1 MPYVQSIT
9 NVLTTYL
16 GWHRARLKFIARF
29 QAAVLMRQTT
39 NLAKLAASLKGGV
52 QIASNYRR
60 IQWRIQRFLSGY
72 EVDFTALGRLLV
84 HLLPQ
89 NEPYVA
95 VLDRTE
101 WHVGNTPVNIL
112 MIGVAHDGVAVPIA
126 WKVLPNGGGSGSEAH
141 IRVLERFLA
150 IVDPEAIRAV
160 VADRE
165 FIGVEW
171 LLTLQEQDIP
181 FAIRLR
187 SNRRIGYS
195 EGHSG
200 EGHSGE
206 GHSGEGH
213 SGEGP
218 ALPVRMFA
226 RPVALGTDASHAE
239 RVLDGDRYL
248 IGTDGQKVP
257 VRVVIRRIASGDTD
271 DPFLIVATYKLAAT
285 EALALYRKR
294 WEIET
299 LFAALKSR
307 GYDLEATHVTEPG
320 RMQRLLGLLALTFA
334 WTHLVGEKR
343 ALWDGPPPKKAHERR
358 AKSLFRYGL
367 DWLQHLL
374 TTPERQDA
382 ALFRCLSLLQR
393 PTAHL
398 PCG

>member
-29 QAAVLMRQTT
+29 QAALLMRQTT
-39 NLAKLAASLKGGV
+39 NLTKLAASLKGGV
-52 QIASNYRR
+52 QIASNYR
-60 IQWRIQRFLSGY
+60 RIQRFLSGY

-89 NEPYVA
+89 NGPYV
-95 VLDRTE
+95 VTLDRTE
-101 WHVGNTPVNIL
+101 WHFGNTPVNIL
-112 MIGVAHDGVAVPIA
+112 MVGIAHKGTAVPIV
-126 WKVLPNGGGSGSEAH
+126 WKTLPNGGGSGADAH
-141 IRVLERFLA
+141 INVVERFLT
-150 IVDPEAIRAV
+150 IVDPEAIRV
-160 VADRE
+160 VLADRE
-165 FIGVEW
+165 FIGAEW
-171 LLTLQEQDIP
+171 LQALQEQGIP

-187 SNRRIGYS
+187 SNRRIG
-195 EGHSG
+195 HSG
-200 EGHSGE
+200 ESSDE
-206 GHSGEGH
+206 ES
-213 SGEGP
+213 

-226 RPVALGTDASHAE
+226 RPVAQGTE
-239 RVLDGDRYL
+239 RVLAGDRYL
-248 IGTDGQKVP
+248 IGADGQKVP
-257 VRVVIRRIASGDTD
+257 VQVVIRRISSDASSD
-271 DPFLIVATYKLAAT
+271 DPFLILATYKLDPT
-285 EALALYRKR
+285 EASALYRKR
-294 WEIET
+294 WEVET

-343 ALWDGPPPKKAHERR
+343 ALWEGPPRKKAHQRR

-367 DWLQHLL
+367 DWLQQIL

-393 PTAHL
+393 PTAHV
-398 PCG
+398 PYG

>member
-9 NVLTTYL
+9 DVLTTYL

-29 QAAVLMRQTT
+29 QAALLMRQTT

-60 IQWRIQRFLSGY
+60 IQRFLSGY
-72 EVDFTALGRLLV
+72 AVDFTALGRLLV

-101 WHVGNTPVNIL
+101 WHFGSRPVNIL
-112 MIGVAHDGVAVPIA
+112 VMGIAHKGVAFPVA
-126 WKVLPNGGGSGSEAH
+126 WKVLPNGGGSGATAH
-141 IRVLERFLA
+141 IDVLERFLA
-150 IVDPEAIRAV
+150 VVDPEAIKAV

-165 FIGVEW
+165 FIATDW
-171 LLTLQEQDIP
+171 LLKLQEQNIP

-187 SNRRIGYS
+187 SNRRIG
-195 EGHSG
+195 HSG
-200 EGHSGE
+200 VSPDEDS
-206 GHSGEGH
+206 
-213 SGEGP
+213 

-226 RPVALGTDASHAE
+226 RPVTLGAE
-239 RVLDGDRYL
+239 RVLAGDRYL
-248 IGTDGQKVP
+248 VGTDGQKIP
-257 VRVVIRRIASGDTD
+257 VRVVIRRIASDKTSHDTD
-271 DPFLIVATYKLAAT
+271 DPFLILATYKLDPT
-285 EALALYRKR
+285 EACALYRKR

-367 DWLQHLL
+367 DGLQQIL

-398 PCG
+398 PYG